1 MLATQE
7 MLVELM
13 KEKYKEPYVKGL
25 APRELSSKSTH
36 WIQGPIIYAPKSQ
49 THTLVVITK
58 SHIPLNPSL
67 SAPGIIREFHIKLQK
82 IYREN
87 CCEANILILFVLSCY
102 EVTYQSGLY
111 PKPPELFH
119 LTCFLF
125 LTAPSS

>member
-67 SAPGIIREFHIKLQK
+67 SAPGIIREFHIELQK
-82 IYREN
+82 ITEGFIKKMN
-87 CCEANILILFVLSCY
+87 VSLLLHMAPIPILRLNTFNPVSNLFSIILNY
-102 EVTYQSGLY
+102 IIT
-111 PKPPELFH
+111 
-119 LTCFLF
+119 
-125 LTAPSS
+125 